1 MPIGQNADHR
11 DIARFES
18 LTDRNYR
25 PVASRL
31 QKFHDDI
38 AKKENDSSFR
48 QVTVDLDQSGREAHL
63 GYDMNGVS

>member
-1 MPIGQNADHR
+1 MNLPNEVSIGQNADHR

-31 QKFHDDI
+31 QKFHDEI
-38 AKKENDSSFR
+38 ADEKNDARFR
-48 QVTVDLDQSGREAHL
+48 HVTVDLAQSGRKEQL
-63 GYDMNGVS
+63 G